1 MSELKPVLSGTP
13 EVYFIEFKP
22 YAPKEVIDSTFVQ
35 MITLSNLPAE
45 ATEEA
50 MKSKLEEHKATEGC
64 NGATSGWSTPEV
76 AGKGRVFVIAIGW
89 DSWEASQKA
98 RDANPPPANGAVVEA
113 HHVNFRFPVKGFRG
127 L

>member
-1 MSELKPVLSGTP
+1 MGELKPVLSGTP

-45 ATEEA
+45 VTEE
-50 MKSKLEEHKATEGC
+50 MLKSKLEEQKTTEGC
-64 NGATSGWSTPEV
+64 NGATSGWSTSDIE
-76 AGKGRVFVIAIGW
+76 GKGRVFVIAIGW
-89 DSWEASQKA
+89 DSWEASKKA
-98 RDANPPPANGAVVEA
+98 PDSNPTVNNGAVVEA
-113 HHVNFRFPVKGFRG
+113 HHVNFRFLVKGFRG

>member
-1 MSELKPVLSGTP
+1 MSELKPVLAGKP

-22 YAPKEVIDSTFVQ
+22 YAPKAVIDSTFVQ

-50 MKSKLEEHKATEGC
+50 LKSRLEEHKTTAGC
-64 NGATSGWSTPEV
+64 NGATSGWSTSEV
-76 AGKGRVFVIAIGW
+76 EGKGKVFVIAVGW
-89 DSWEASQKA
+89 ESLEASQTA
-98 RDANPPPANGAVVEA
+98 REANPPPANGAVVEA